1 MGYENIE
8 LLTNGGTAELVLNR
22 PDVRNAMS
30 PGMGRDI
37 GAAVEELNGQKDLR
51 AVIVHGRGKSFSAG
65 GDFDL
70 LEARTKDNPDD
81 NRRAMR
87 AFYLSFLAIRELRVP
102 TIAAIHGHAIGAGLC
117 FALGCDI
124 RIVAEGTKLGLTFAR
139 VGLHPGMGATFL
151 MPRAVGHARAAELML
166 TGRIFDAA
174 HAEQIGLVGRVVAT
188 EALLPAAREIA
199 GEIASCAPIAVA
211 QLTDTLRSG
220 GYRTLD
226 QALDREAA
234 CQAIDYTTAD
244 MAEAIDA
251 FRHKRTPLF
260 QGS

>member
-1 MGYENIE
+1 MSDSNIE
-8 LLTNGGTAELVLNR
+8 ILVEGHIAELVLNR

-30 PGMGRDI
+30 PEMGRDI
-37 GAAVEELNGQKDLR
+37 TAAVRDLNQRDDLR
-51 AVIVHGRGKSFSAG
+51 AVIIHGRGKSFSAG

-70 LEARTKDNPDD
+70 LEARTNDAPDA

-87 AFYLSFLAIRELRVP
+87 AFYAAFLAVRDLRVP

-117 FALGCDI
+117 FALACDI
-124 RIVAEGTKLGLTFAR
+124 RIAAEGTKLGLTFAR

-151 MPRAVGHARAAELML
+151 MPRAVGHAHAAELML
-166 TGRIFDAA
+166 TGRVFDAA
-174 HAEQIGLVGRVVAT
+174 HAEKIGLVSRVVTRIELVSTARDI
-188 EALLPAAREIA
+188 AAEIA
-199 GEIASCAPIAVA
+199 NNAPVAVA

-220 GYRTLD
+220 GLRTLD

-234 CQAIDYTTAD
+234 CQAIDYTTGD
-244 MAEAIDA
+244 MKEAIEA
-251 FRHKRTPLF
+251 FRNKRKPVF